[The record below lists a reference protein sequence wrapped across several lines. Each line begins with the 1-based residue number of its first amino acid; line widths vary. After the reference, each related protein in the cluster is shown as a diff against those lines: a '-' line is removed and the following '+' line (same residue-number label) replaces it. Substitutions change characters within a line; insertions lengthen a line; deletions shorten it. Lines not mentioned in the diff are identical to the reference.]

1 MIVSCFFLVAHEAD
15 LSLLGAQESIS
26 WEVQR
31 YDGWYNN
38 LLHHSHG
45 SVGECL
51 GMGMVGWDGVR

>member
-1 MIVSCFFLVAHEAD
+1 MLLMKWV
-15 LSLLGAQESIS
+15 LSLPGAQESIS

-38 LLHHSHG
+38 LLHHNHG

-51 GMGMVGWDGVR
+51 GLGMVGWGEVSCLLGI